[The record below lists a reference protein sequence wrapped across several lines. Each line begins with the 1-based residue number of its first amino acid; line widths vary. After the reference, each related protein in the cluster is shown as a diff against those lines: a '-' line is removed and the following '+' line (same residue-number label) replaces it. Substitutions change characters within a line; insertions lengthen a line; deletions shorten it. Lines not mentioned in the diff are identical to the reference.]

1 MARHLRLSFEDAT
14 YHITARGN
22 RKERIFYSDKDKEIF
37 LNKMEETFE
46 KYSFICYAYCLMNN
60 HYHLFIK
67 TPLANIS
74 DGIHYLNTSYS
85 NWFRAKYK
93 IVGPIF
99 QGRYKSILV
108 DENNYG
114 LRLSAYIHLNP
125 ARAKIT
131 DDIRKYPWSSFLDY
145 IGMRKPLGRVD
156 TTLIL
161 SQFGDNPIK
170 AKEKYERF
178 VLENI
183 DMKSPLE
190 KLYKN
195 IALGEED
202 FRRRIDEKIKD
213 IGKKREI
220 PETKFIKSYTSD
232 EIIDEISK
240 KFNVEREKIFRKQ
253 RGNMYRQLALY
264 LIKRYTQMSLK
275 EIGKLFNMDYTAVSQ
290 AVKRFEDK
298 TKRDKETL
306 AIEERLVERLK
317 KD

>member
-1 MARHLRLSFEDAT
+1 LLYILSYEQPL
-14 YHITARGN
+14 
-22 RKERIFYSDKDKEIF
+22 SV
-37 LNKMEETFE
+37 
-46 KYSFICYAYCLMNN
+46 
-60 HYHLFIK
+60 
-67 TPLANIS
+67 LANIFR
-74 DGIHYLNTSYS
+74 GIHYLNTSYS

-108 DENNYG
+108 DKNSYG
-114 LRLSAYIHLNP
+114 LRLSVYIHLNP
-125 ARAKIT
+125 VRAKIT
-131 DDIRKYPWSSFLDY
+131 DDIKKYPWSSFLDY
-145 IGMRKPLGRVD
+145 VGMRKSLGRVD

-161 SQFGDNPIK
+161 SQFDDNLIK
-170 AKEKYERF
+170 AEEKYERF

-195 IALGEED
+195 IAPGDED

-240 KFNVEREKIFRKQ
+240 KLKIKRSEIFRKQ
-253 RGNMYRQLALY
+253 RGNIYRQLALY
-264 LIKRYTQMSLK
+264 LIKKYTPTSLK

-290 AVKRFEDK
+290 IEMVKRFENK

-306 AIEERLVERLK
+306 AIKERLIKRLK
-317 KD
+317 KV